1 MPTPNEGTTEAR
13 RSGPRIARARRPR
26 LARRALATVSALAA
40 VALTGLGVAAAAQL
54 AVTGSGHAIFAD
66 QRCSDAT
73 LSVHVSPTGFSIGTG
88 KSAVQITNFPAACN
102 GLTVDV
108 VVANGAGGSLATGSA
123 TCSGSPCT
131 IPTTGY
137 TATAPTSASVLVG
150 SWGVPASWD
159 STCTTLWIFMT
170 CS

>member
-1 MPTPNEGTTEAR
+1 MAQ
-13 RSGPRIARARRPR
+13 RSDPPIERVRRPR
-26 LARRALATVSALAA
+26 PRRRALAIVSALAA
-40 VALTGLGVAAAAQL
+40 LALGGLGVAAAAQL
-54 AVTGSGHAIFAD
+54 AVTGSGHAIFTD

-108 VVANGAGGSLATGSA
+108 VLAGGSGTSLATGSA
-123 TCSGSPCT
+123 TCAGSPCT

-137 TATAPTSASVLVG
+137 TGTAPTSASVLVG
-150 SWGVPASWD
+150 AWGVPASWD